1 MTDVVRVRVPFS
13 APSNKYIK
21 GALNYENQK
30 RLFSQRSCWRKY
42 RSVNRKREV
51 DFDYIIHLNDSAKLL
66 FEALMEDDLEE
77 KDLVN
82 ILLDN
87 YEVEEDVAAKD
98 VSEFVEMLKL
108 NDII

>member
-1 MTDVVRVRVPFS
+1 MKIKKGYLVREVAGENIVVS
-13 APSNKYIK
+13 T
-21 GALNYENQK
+21 E
-30 RLFSQRSCWRKY
+30 
-42 RSVNRKREV
+42 KREV

>member
-1 MTDVVRVRVPFS
+1 MKIKKGYLVREVAGENIVVS
-13 APSNKYIK
+13 T
-21 GALNYENQK
+21 E
-30 RLFSQRSCWRKY
+30 
-42 RSVNRKREV
+42 KREV

-82 ILLDN
+82 ILLNN

>member
-1 MTDVVRVRVPFS
+1 MKIKKGYLVREVAGENIVVS
-13 APSNKYIK
+13 T
-21 GALNYENQK
+21 E
-30 RLFSQRSCWRKY
+30 
-42 RSVNRKREV
+42 KREV

-108 NDII
+108 NNII

>member
-1 MTDVVRVRVPFS
+1 MKIKKGYLVREVAGENIVVS
-13 APSNKYIK
+13 T
-21 GALNYENQK
+21 E
-30 RLFSQRSCWRKY
+30 
-42 RSVNRKREV
+42 KREV

-87 YEVEEDVAAKD
+87 YEVEEDVATKD

>member
-1 MTDVVRVRVPFS
+1 MKIKKGYLVREVAGENIVVS
-13 APSNKYIK
+13 T
-21 GALNYENQK
+21 E
-30 RLFSQRSCWRKY
+30 
-42 RSVNRKREV
+42 KREV

-108 NDII
+108 NDIIWWKRIKALMFLMILMHF